1 MRGFFFFARIK
12 DIERN
17 TSKHVEFL
25 AIQPRK
31 YIKQYNTQR
40 HMTSDI
46 FFLQQNEIR
55 AIALT
60 CD

>member
-1 MRGFFFFARIK
+1 MRVFFFFARIK

-31 YIKQYNTQR
+31 YVKQ
-40 HMTSDI
+40 
-46 FFLQQNEIR
+46 
-55 AIALT
+55 
-60 CD
+60 

>member
-1 MRGFFFFARIK
+1 MRVFFARIK

-40 HMTSDI
+40 HMTSDL
-46 FFLQQNEIR
+46 FLQQNEIR